1 MYDVAL
7 FLHLVGVVLLVG
19 SVSTTLVATLRV
31 QRAVSVAEVVT
42 LTAVTKKVDVVI
54 GPGLLLI
61 LGSALYMLSE
71 HGGDGRIPWTAGW
84 VVVAFGVFIVMTV
97 LGPTIEAGH
106 AKRVLRLATEL
117 PDGPVPPALDAARR
131 APIGTYVAFF
141 GTAEIIATL
150 FLMAVKPDLFGSLV
164 ACGIAG
170 LLSVVLS
177 VARLRS
183 LGDAVPRET
192 PESIRVP
199 GAQ

>member
-1 MYDVAL
+1 MYEVAL

-19 SVSTTLVATLRV
+19 AVATTLVATLRV
-31 QRAVSVAEVVT
+31 QRAASVAEVVT

-61 LGSALYMLSE
+61 LGSALYMVSE

-84 VVVAFGVFIVMTV
+84 VVVAFGVFVVMSV

-106 AKRVLRLATEL
+106 AKRILRMATEL
-117 PDGPVPPALDAARR
+117 PDGPVPPALDDARR

-141 GTAEIIATL
+141 GAAEIIATL
-150 FLMAVKPDLFGSLV
+150 FLMAAKPDLVGSLA

-170 LLSVVLS
+170 LLSVAVS
-177 VARLRS
+177 IARLRS
-183 LGDAVPRET
+183 LGPAGRGET
-192 PESIRVP
+192 AASMRAT
-199 GAQ
+199 GAE